1 MTFLFANIQSWP
13 ARQEFGCKGCRK
25 EYHCK
30 CDCSQVEKLPDYCLG
45 YVKSIREETAAVSL
59 QNLKEK
65 IQVAREKEGKKR
77 LAEER
82 QEGLKYLKEWD
93 AELETR
99 NCEEFLSTL
108 DCDLFR
114 KPFLVS
120 QNLIKNSSYQIL
132 FWGLRQRPRLTL
144 TIVWVGSFHHNCLL
158 VLWLDNSIY

>member
-1 MTFLFANIQSWP
+1 MVVRDA
-13 ARQEFGCKGCRK
+13 GCRK

-30 CDCSQVEKLPDYCLG
+30 CDCSQVEKLPD

-65 IQVAREKEGKKR
+65 IQVAREKEAKKR

-99 NCEEFLSTL
+99 N
-108 DCDLFR
+108 
-114 KPFLVS
+114 
-120 QNLIKNSSYQIL
+120 
-132 FWGLRQRPRLTL
+132 
-144 TIVWVGSFHHNCLL
+144 
-158 VLWLDNSIY
+158 